1 MKFRPCI
8 DLHDGVVKQ
17 IVGSTLSD
25 DEKGRLRTNFSSEK
39 PPEWYAEKYR
49 EDNLTGGHVIQLGK
63 GNQDAAKAA
72 LGAWPGGMQLGGGVN
87 ADNANAWID
96 CGASAVIVTSWVFS
110 AGQIHMER
118 LQRLVRTVGKER
130 LVLDLSCRKK
140 EGAYV
145 IVTDRWQ
152 KFTTQTVDLRLL
164 EKLSAYCCEYLI
176 HAVDVEGKC
185 SGIEVPL
192 VETLGAWD
200 GIPVT
205 YAGGVKSMEDIELIR
220 DLGQGRIDFTVGS
233 ALDIF
238 GGRNLAYSEL
248 AAKFGTRGQ

>member
-25 DEKGRLRTNFSSEK
+25 AEESSLRTNFSSEK
-39 PPEWYAEKYR
+39 PPEWYAEQYR
-49 EDNLTGGHVIQLGK
+49 EDKLTGGHVIQLGK
-63 GNQDAAKAA
+63 GNEDAAKAA

-87 ADNANAWID
+87 ADNARQWID
-96 CGASAVIVTSWVFS
+96 CGASAVIVTSWVFHG
-110 AGQIHMER
+110 GQIHMER
-118 LQRLVRTVGKER
+118 LQRLVRTIGKER

-164 EKLSAYCCEYLI
+164 EKLSSYCCEYLI

-205 YAGGVKSMEDIELIR
+205 YAGGVKSMDDIELIR

-238 GGRNLAYSEL
+238 GGKNLAYSEL
-248 AAKFGTRGQ
+248 AARFGSGNE